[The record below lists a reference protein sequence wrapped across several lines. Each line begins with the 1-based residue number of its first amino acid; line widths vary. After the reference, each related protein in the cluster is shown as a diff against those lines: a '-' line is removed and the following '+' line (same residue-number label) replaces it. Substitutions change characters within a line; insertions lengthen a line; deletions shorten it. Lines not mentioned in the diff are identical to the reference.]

1 MSLKNQLN
9 WRYATKRMNGQ
20 KVDEVKFQNILD
32 AIQLAPS
39 SMGLQPFSVLVIK
52 DLETRKKMAP
62 ACFNQPQIT
71 EADAIIVFAA
81 WKKITEEEV
90 NTYMENIANTRNVP
104 LESLNDFKLNLLGLI
119 GSRSQEELVLWSAKQ
134 AYIALGFGLFAAAIE
149 EVDTTPMEGFN
160 PDALDEVLALNEKGL
175 KSLALLAVGHRDA
188 EKDYLNGAAKV
199 RRDAKDFFIHI

>member
-1 MSLKNQLN
+1 MSFKKQLN

-20 KVDEVKFQNILD
+20 KVDETKFQNILD

-52 DLETRKKMAP
+52 DPETRKKMAP
-62 ACFNQPQIT
+62 VCYNQPQIT
-71 EADAIIVFAA
+71 EADAILVFAA
-81 WKKITEEEV
+81 WNNITKESV
-90 NTYMENIANTRNVP
+90 NTYISNIADARNAP
-104 LESLNDFKLNLLGLI
+104 LESLEGFKQNILGLV
-119 GSRSQEELVLWSAKQ
+119 GGKTQEELVTWSAKQ

-160 PDALDEVLALNEKGL
+160 PEGLDEVLQLDKKGL

-188 EKDYLNGAAKV
+188 ENDYLNGAVKV
-199 RRDAKDFFIHI
+199 RRSADDFFIHI

>member
-1 MSLKNQLN
+1 MSFKKQLN

-20 KVDEVKFQNILD
+20 KVDDVKFQNILD

-39 SMGLQPFSVLVIK
+39 SMGLQPFSVIVVK

-62 ACFNQPQIT
+62 VCFNQPQIL
-71 EADAIIVFAA
+71 EADAILVFAA
-81 WKKITEEEV
+81 WKNITEENV
-90 NTYMENIANTRNVP
+90 NTYIDNIINTRNAP
-104 LESLNDFKLNLLGLI
+104 SESLEGFKQNILGLVN
-119 GSRSQEELVLWSAKQ
+119 GKTQEELVIWSSKQ

-160 PDALDEVLALNEKGL
+160 PDALDEILQLNQKGL

-188 EKDYLNGAAKV
+188 ENDYLNGAAKV
-199 RRDAKDFFIHI
+199 RRPASDFFIHI

>member
-1 MSLKNQLN
+1 MSFKKQLN

-62 ACFNQPQIT
+62 VCFNQPQIT
-71 EADAIIVFAA
+71 EADAILVFAA
-81 WKKITEEEV
+81 WKNITEKDV
-90 NTYMENIANTRNVP
+90 NTYIENIANTRSAP
-104 LESLNDFKLNLLGLI
+104 IESLDGFKQNLLGLVN
-119 GSRSQEELVLWSAKQ
+119 SKTQEELVAWSSKQ

-149 EVDTTPMEGFN
+149 EIDTTPMEGFS
-160 PDALDEVLALNEKGL
+160 PEGLDEVLQLDQKGL
-175 KSLALLAVGHRDA
+175 KSLAILAIGHRDA

-199 RRDAKDFFIHI
+199 RRAASDFFIHI